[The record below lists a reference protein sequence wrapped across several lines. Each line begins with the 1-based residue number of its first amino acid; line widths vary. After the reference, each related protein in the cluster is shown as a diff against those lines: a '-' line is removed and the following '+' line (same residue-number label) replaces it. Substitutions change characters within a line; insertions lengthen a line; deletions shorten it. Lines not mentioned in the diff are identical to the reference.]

1 MDNTK
6 YNIIVQKI
14 ALKYNLPVTVAKKI
28 IESQF
33 EFINETVKNLDFK
46 QVKSKEEFDKLQTN
60 FTVKYLFTLYAS
72 YNKID
77 KINKRRNEA
86 KNKDVEEC

>member
-86 KNKDVEEC
+86 KNKDIEKC

>member
-33 EFINETVKNLDFK
+33 EFINEIVKNLDFK

-86 KNKDVEEC
+86 KTKDIEEC

>member
-33 EFINETVKNLDFK
+33 EFINDTVKELDFK
-46 QVKSKEEFDKLQTN
+46 SITNKEEFDQLKTN
-60 FTVKYLFTLYAS
+60 FTVKYLFTLYA
-72 YNKID
+72 NFDKIT
-77 KINKRRNEA
+77 KINKRKNEA
-86 KNKDVEEC
+86 KNKDIEEC

>member
-14 ALKYNLPVTVAKKI
+14 ALKYNLSVTVAKKI

-77 KINKRRNEA
+77 KINKRRNEV
-86 KNKDVEEC
+86 KDKGVEEC

>member
-46 QVKSKEEFDKLQTN
+46 EIKSKEEFDKLKTN
-60 FTVKYLFTLYAS
+60 FTVKYLFTLYAN
-72 YNKID
+72 YYKID
-77 KINKRRNEA
+77 KINKKRNETET
-86 KNKDVEEC
+86 KDFEKC